1 MSDFSIN
8 FVQFTTKEENKRTEK
23 SPDVTGNIEVPADQ
37 VNALISYL
45 QNAER
50 VLDWQDKEVVK
61 ISLAGWN
68 NEIKQGENKGNYF
81 LSGKLSS
88 PWVPQDKPAAKVEQQ
103 QSTAIPGIPPE
114 EVKLLTNEVDELITK
129 IKALNDGKKQDI
141 TTAFCFAFKH
151 SEVKLTRARISKRK
165 HQTWIQD
172 WLKAHA

>member
-23 SPDVTGNIEVPADQ
+23 SPDVTGNIEVPAEE

-68 NEIKQGENKGNYF
+68 REIKQGKNQGDRF

-88 PWVPQDKPAAKVEQQ
+88 PWVPQDKPAAAKPV
-103 QSTAIPGIPPE
+103 I
-114 EVKLLTNEVDELITK
+114 D
-129 IKALNDGKKQDI
+129 
-141 TTAFCFAFKH
+141 F
-151 SEVKLTRARISKRK
+151 
-165 HQTWIQD
+165 
-172 WLKAHA
+172 

>member
-8 FVQFTTKEENKRTEK
+8 FVQFITKEENKRTEK

-50 VLDWQDKEVVK
+50 VLDWQDKEVIK

-68 NEIKQGENKGNYF
+68 RQIKQGKNEGDPF

-88 PWVPQDKPAAKVEQQ
+88 PWVPQDKPAAE
-103 QSTAIPGIPPE
+103 
-114 EVKLLTNEVDELITK
+114 
-129 IKALNDGKKQDI
+129 
-141 TTAFCFAFKH
+141 
-151 SEVKLTRARISKRK
+151 SKPAA
-165 HQTWIQD
+165 D
-172 WLKAHA
+172 SNAYDF

>member
-61 ISLAGWN
+61 ISLAGWD
-68 NEIKQGENKGNYF
+68 NEIKQGKNKGNYF

-88 PWVPQDKPAAKVEQQ
+88 PWVPQDKPAAAKPV
-103 QSTAIPGIPPE
+103 I
-114 EVKLLTNEVDELITK
+114 D
-129 IKALNDGKKQDI
+129 
-141 TTAFCFAFKH
+141 F
-151 SEVKLTRARISKRK
+151 
-165 HQTWIQD
+165 
-172 WLKAHA
+172 